1 MMNFEVVVKIYTE
14 MESRDGKEAKQR
26 TVKEKYLVRAY
37 SVTEA
42 EAIVNEYF
50 KDSTFTFEVDSAKK
64 STIID
69 YIIPKENEG

>member
-14 MESRDGKEAKQR
+14 SSSRDGQEAKQK
-26 TVKEKYLVRAY
+26 TVKERYLVKAY

-42 EAIVNEYF
+42 EATVHEYF

-64 STIID
+64 SAIID
-69 YIIPKENEG
+69 YIIPKEIEG

>member
-1 MMNFEVVVKIYTE
+1 MNFEVVVKIYTE
-14 MESRDGKEAKQR
+14 TESHNGKESKAK

-50 KDSTFTFEVDSAKK
+50 KNSTFTFEVDSAKK
-64 STIID
+64 STILE
-69 YIIPKENEG
+69 YIIPKEDEE